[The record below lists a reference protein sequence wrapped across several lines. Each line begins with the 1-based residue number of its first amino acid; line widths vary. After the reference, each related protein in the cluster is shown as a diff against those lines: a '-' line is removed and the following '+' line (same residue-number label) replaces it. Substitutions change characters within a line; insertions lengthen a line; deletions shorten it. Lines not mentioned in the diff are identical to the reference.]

1 MKKAMMRTALS
12 ASLLAVLL
20 LSSCV
25 SNKKYSALLLEKD
38 ALQRDYDLLKNVRR
52 EKKELLDSVS
62 RVNTKN
68 NQLAA
73 ELDDWK
79 TRFSSLYATNEEQ
92 KTQIETLRYQNE
104 QMLQTSSGERDKLQ
118 KELNKKL
125 KDLEER
131 EKQLRALESTIKN
144 QSSNLDDV
152 KKNLTVNER
161 KIKALTDEIKAR
173 DAKMNELRTKVNE
186 ALKGFTNAELTVQ
199 QRNGKV
205 YVSLSENLLF
215 AKGSSVVGVKG
226 KDALA
231 KLATALNANAEI
243 EVTVE
248 GHTDSDGTAD
258 NNWTLSTQR
267 AMSVVRLLIAGKVDA
282 KRLTASGRALYL
294 PIAPNDTEANKAKNR
309 RTEIILSPK
318 LDNLYK
324 MVQEN

>member
-1 MKKAMMRTALS
+1 MMRTVLGT
-12 ASLLAVLL
+12 SLIATMLM
-20 LSSCV
+20 SGCV
-25 SNKKYSALLLEKD
+25 SHKKYSALLLEKD

-52 EKKELLDSVS
+52 EKKELLDSMV
-62 RVNTKN
+62 RLNANN
-68 NQLAA
+68 NQISS
-73 ELDDWK
+73 ELEDWK
-79 TRFSSLYATNEEQ
+79 KRFSSLYAANEEQ
-92 KTQIETLRYQNE
+92 KTQLETLRYQNE

-118 KELNKKL
+118 KELNRKL
-125 KDLEER
+125 KELDER
-131 EKQLRALESTIKN
+131 EKQLRNMETTIKN

-152 KKNLTVNER
+152 KKNLTANER
-161 KIKALTDEIKAR
+161 KIKELTDEIKAR
-173 DAKMNELRTKVNE
+173 DAKMAELKNKVND
-186 ALKGFTNAELTVQ
+186 ALKSFTSAELTIQ
-199 QRNGKV
+199 QRNGKI

-231 KLATALNANAEI
+231 KLATALAANPES

-282 KRLTASGRALYL
+282 KRLTASGRALYV
-294 PIAPNDTEANKAKNR
+294 PVAPNDTEVNKAKNR

-324 MVQEN
+324 MIQDNQ